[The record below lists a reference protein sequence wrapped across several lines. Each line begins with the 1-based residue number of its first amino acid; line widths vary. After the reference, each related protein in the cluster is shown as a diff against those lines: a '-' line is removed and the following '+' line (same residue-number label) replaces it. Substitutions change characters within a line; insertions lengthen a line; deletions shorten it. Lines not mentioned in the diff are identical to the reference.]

1 MMFVYD
7 SKVIGVFL
15 VLLGTI
21 MFFVFSVVLFGLT
34 SSLISLGIVLSLI
47 AVVRGSIML
56 FDK

>member
-1 MMFVYD
+1 MFVYD